1 MNNSVVET
9 IRTAGKTIEVIYS
22 MLIENTGTHGMDSG
36 GDSGR
41 HWQHNQ
47 VRTCQEFARDPV
59 YRIYDLDTEYPYC
72 RKSVY
77 HHLVDSLEYLDQA
90 NKDFES
96 WVAADPYHWDKN
108 PKGRCLSSTD
118 DVMEYMELEG
128 FFIGCQPGSFSGMSS
143 WDKSGKLREARVC
156 NTYNGECDLTQ
167 DLKFVY
173 LGDTYDCDIIALSI
187 HNGADLRGGY
197 TNYKIFRMD
206 TDLFHDWYL
215 EPDVILQDPDD
226 WKNYAVQS

>member
-1 MNNSVVET
+1 MKAAEV

-41 HWQHNQ
+41 HWQANQ
-47 VRTCQEFARDPV
+47 GRTCRDFARDPV
-59 YRIYDLDTEYPYC
+59 YRIYDLDTEYPWC
-72 RKSVY
+72 KKSLY

-90 NKDFES
+90 NQDLAA
-96 WVAADPYHWDKN
+96 WVAADPYHRNKN
-108 PKGRCLSSTD
+108 PMGRCLSSTD
-118 DVMEYMELEG
+118 DVMEYMDMKHEG
-128 FFIGCQPGSFSGMSS
+128 YIDSIYGSEPYIQEPRSS
-143 WDKSGKLREARVC
+143 DARYT

-167 DLKFVY
+167 DLQFVY

-197 TNYKIFRMD
+197 TNYRIFRIDPDM
-206 TDLFHDWYL
+206 FYDWYL

-226 WKNYAVQS
+226 WKDYAVQS

>member
-1 MNNSVVET
+1 MENSIILNTSKVSEV
-9 IRTAGKTIEVIYS
+9 IRTAGKTIDVIYS
-22 MLIENTGTHGMDSG
+22 MLIENTGTHFLDSG

-41 HWQHNQ
+41 HWQANQ
-47 VRTCQEFARDPV
+47 ERTCQEFARDPV

-108 PKGRCLSSTD
+108 PEGRCLSSLND
-118 DVMEYMELEG
+118 AERYMSL
-128 FFIGCQPGSFSGMSS
+128 FHGMRKENL
-143 WDKSGKLREARVC
+143 DARSD

-167 DLKFVY
+167 DLQFVY

-187 HNGADLRGGY
+187 HNGADVRGGY
-197 TNYKIFRMD
+197 TNYKIFRIDPDM
-206 TDLFHDWYL
+206 FYDWYL

-226 WKNYAVQS
+226 WKAYAVQS

>member
-1 MNNSVVET
+1 MKAAEV
-9 IRTAGKTIEVIYS
+9 IKTAGKTIEVIYS

-41 HWQHNQ
+41 HWQANQ
-47 VRTCQEFARDPV
+47 ERTCQEFARDPV

-72 RKSVY
+72 EKSVY

-108 PKGRCLSSTD
+108 PKGRSLSSLD
-118 DVMEYMELEG
+118 DAERYMSL
-128 FFIGCQPGSFSGMSS
+128 FHGM
-143 WDKSGKLREARVC
+143 GKENLDARVG

-167 DLKFVY
+167 TLQYVY

-187 HNGADLRGGY
+187 HNGADVRGGY
-197 TNYKIFRMD
+197 TNYKIFRIDPDM
-206 TDLFHDWYL
+206 FYDWYL
-215 EPDVILQDPDD
+215 EPDKILQDPDD
-226 WKNYAVQS
+226 WKDYAVQS